1 LSTAIFE
8 HPELPLPIAL
18 VRHHAAR
25 RLRLRVDHE
34 RRQLRLTMPPRGSA
48 QAALRWAAEQRPWV
62 ERQLAGAPAQSPF
75 HDGATFPLEGR
86 AVVIRAVGGRRTV
99 ALVGDE
105 LLVGGPAEALSGAVL
120 GWLRRKALDTLS
132 AETSAVAT
140 AAGVVVSSVGVGD
153 AASRWGSCST
163 SGAIRYS
170 WRLILAPPD
179 CRRFVVAH
187 EVAHR
192 LHMDHSPAF
201 RRAEERLF
209 GEPVAPARAL
219 LREVGPALRLVG
231 RN

>member
-1 LSTAIFE
+1 MSTAIFE

-34 RRQLRLTMPPRGSA
+34 RRQLRLTMPRRGSA
-48 QAALRWAAEQRPWV
+48 KAALRWAGEQRVWV
-62 ERQLAGAPAQSPF
+62 ERQLAGAPPPSPF
-75 HDGATFPLEGR
+75 HNGAFFPLEGR
-86 AVVIRAVGGRRTV
+86 QVVIRAVGGRRTV
-99 ALVGDE
+99 TLEGDE
-105 LLVGGPAEALSGAVL
+105 LRVGGPPEALSRAVL
-120 GWLRRKALDTLS
+120 RWLHQQALDRLS
-132 AETSAVAT
+132 ADTSAIAAV
-140 AAGVVVSSVGVGD
+140 AGVTVTSVGIGD
-153 AASRWGSCST
+153 AASRWGSCSS

-170 WRLILAPPD
+170 WRLILAPPE

-201 RRAEERLF
+201 RRAEARLF
-209 GEPVAPARAL
+209 GGPVAPAQAL